1 MKLVVKIGLIAML
14 FASFIGVRALQN
26 HLFYDPLIPFFKGD
40 FKSNSLPEFRVGL
53 YILSIAFRYILNA
66 AIGLAIIYVAFK
78 SINHL
83 KFAAFVLTLA
93 LTILLILLSYSLF
106 WEQENHTL
114 LIYVRRILMHPI
126 LLFVLLPALY
136 FQDQIQKKKSD

>member
-1 MKLVVKIGLIAML
+1 MKIALKISIIALL
-14 FASFIGVRALQN
+14 FAALVGVRALQN

-40 FKSNSLPEFRVGL
+40 FKTQILPGIHVWL
-53 YILSIAFRYILNA
+53 YCLSMTFRYLINA
-66 AIGLAIIYVAFK
+66 AIGLSIIYVAFK
-78 SINHL
+78 SINHIQ
-83 KFAAFVLTLA
+83 FAALVFALA
-93 LTILLILLSYSLF
+93 LIILLPLLIYAIH
-106 WEQENHTL
+106 WPQEGHTL

>member
-1 MKLVVKIGLIAML
+1 MKLVIKIGLIALL
-14 FASFIGVRALQN
+14 FASLIGVRALQN

-40 FKSNSLPEFRVGL
+40 FKTNSLPEFRVGL

-78 SINHL
+78 SINHIQ
-83 KFAAFVLTLA
+83 FAAFIFASA
-93 LTILLILLSYSLF
+93 LIILLILLSYSIY
-106 WEQENHTL
+106 WQQENHTL
-114 LIYVRRILMHPI
+114 LIYARRILMHPI